1 MILLAG
7 GTGHLGSQVAPLL
20 IARGLS
26 VRVLTRD
33 PDKTTPRMIGVEL
46 VRGDVRDAVSLKAAM
61 VGVDTVVSAVTGFGP
76 GGDGPCAIDHEGN
89 RNLIRAAEAAG
100 ATRYV
105 LVSMHGAGPDHP
117 LELLRMK
124 HRAEEILRESRLA
137 WTIIR
142 PTVFMELWVRIV
154 CGPILEARTA
164 RVFGRGTNPINF
176 VSVNDLARFVELA
189 VVTPELRGGALN
201 VGGPENL
208 PLNRVVQIFSTI
220 VGRTASVNHVPLR
233 GLRLAALLMRP
244 IRPDLARMIEAGA
257 QMDTAN
263 MTFDAAELRQQYPA
277 IPLTSLAEV
286 VRRDYR
292 ATERSSS

>member
-1 MILLAG
+1 
-7 GTGHLGSQVAPLL
+7 
-20 IARGLS
+20 
-26 VRVLTRD
+26 
-33 PDKTTPRMIGVEL
+33 MIGVEL

-76 GGDGPCAIDHEGN
+76 GGGGPRAIDQEGN

-124 HRAEEILRESRLA
+124 HRAEEILRESRLE

-142 PTVFMELWVRIV
+142 PTVFMELWIRIV
-154 CGPILEARTA
+154 CGPILKTGKA

-176 VSVNDLARFVELA
+176 ISVSDLARFIELA
-189 VVTPELRGGALN
+189 VMTPEFRRCALN
-201 VGGPENL
+201 VGGPEN
-208 PLNRVVQIFSTI
+208 PTLNEVVQIFSTI
-220 VGRTASVNHVPLR
+220 VGRAASVSHVPLPAM
-233 GLRLAALLMRP
+233 RLAALVMRAV
-244 IRPDLARMIEAGA
+244 RPDLARMIEAGA

-263 MTFDAAELRQQYPA
+263 MIFDASELRQRYPA
-277 IPLTSLAEV
+277 IALTSLAEV
-286 VRRDYR
+286 VRRDF
-292 ATERSSS
+292 RSA